1 MPSASL
7 TTPGV
12 PRVNT
17 FHSSVTQVQE
27 NIDRRNGLTL
37 RPRQG
42 EFPAERVQQFAHS
55 LVDPTVEESVIRRR
69 ARSGTENITL
79 SFHDDSVRENA
90 KFRNDAGLTC
100 YIERIGSS
108 CCDWCTEVAG
118 KYLFGTQPKDIFRRH
133 DNCDCVIFYDN
144 KVLRGKLNEKGE
156 STKTWEEVPDTE
168 RVNYTPE
175 RLSRQQAEKLQN
187 QKLSQIRGLKF
198 NSSSIDNSG
207 GSGIIELRDNNNVYK
222 PVTQR
227 AIDNVPKLDIFDNDE
242 KNIRHQ
248 QACQDLLSEVM
259 KHSEL
264 PIGTEFSIRYDI
276 DMNPIKNETY
286 RQGTV
291 GSVGLDDAGIPFHAF
306 HNHGSNETFSVTDMM
321 KLSDVDNMLSLTVAG
336 NLGNNYLLSKT
347 SKFDKFGYKDYLSSK
362 SKEVFFSYNDF
373 DFSFESMSDKS
384 QRDKLNEALA
394 ALNSEQI
401 SKLKSSMVKKC
412 EEIAEGGKVYGV
424 EYKKARLAD

>member
-1 MPSASL
+1 M
-7 TTPGV
+7 
-12 PRVNT
+12 
-17 FHSSVTQVQE
+17 
-27 NIDRRNGLTL
+27 
-37 RPRQG
+37 
-42 EFPAERVQQFAHS
+42 
-55 LVDPTVEESVIRRR
+55 EESVIRRR

-100 YIERIGSS
+100 YLDRQTDGK
-108 CCDWCTEVAG
+108 CCPWCSDAAGRYLYGTE
-118 KYLFGTQPKDIFRRH
+118 PRDIYRRH
-133 DNCDCVIFYDN
+133 DNCNCTVIFENGRQRQNVWTKRSWEAPEVGSGN
-144 KVLRGKLNEKGE
+144 KPKVFSEDEAR
-156 STKTWEEVPDTE
+156 SIE
-168 RVNYTPE
+168 RRN
-175 RLSRQQAEKLQN
+175 
-187 QKLSQIRGLKF
+187 LSQIRGM
-198 NSSSIDNSG
+198 SVDNSG

-336 NLGNNYLLSKT
+336 NLGNDYLLSKT